1 MIVKEMESKN
11 LTSPNT
17 IAGEKHEKNVA
28 FYLRRAFKDA
38 PQIFVFNDFKFTHHN
53 ETAQID
59 HLILYRFGFILVE
72 SKSIKGNVSVNK
84 QEEWSRSYRD
94 KWQGMPSPI
103 KQVQLQAKL
112 LKDLLHEHRS
122 ELVGKLLGLQQTLGR
137 RSWDH
142 LCVVSS
148 NAIVERESMPNSVSK
163 KLVKSEF
170 LVDVLIKV
178 MDLKS
183 DVVRTLNV
191 LDNRPAFN
199 GKELIAIRNFLSN
212 QCLGNVKP
220 ENIEV
225 SNVGVKPNQNTAKK
239 TSINDVF
246 HPPKAESAIEKNTRT
261 LTCKNCNE
269 NKLLTPLSGR
279 YGYFVKC
286 QVCEANTPLKMPCGN
301 CNSKKTKVSK
311 RKEVYTLK
319 CVECEQEELL
329 LTHASCDE

>member
-1 MIVKEMESKN
+1 MIVKKMESKN

-17 IAGEKHEKNVA
+17 IAGGKHEKNVA

-38 PQIFVFNDFKFTHHN
+38 PQTFVFNDFKFTHNN

-59 HLILYRFGFILVE
+59 HLILYRFGFVLVE
-72 SKSIKGNVSVNK
+72 SKSITGNVSVNN

-94 KWQGMPSPI
+94 KWQGMSSPI

-112 LKDLLHEHRS
+112 LKDLLHENRS
-122 ELVGKLLGLQQTLGR
+122 KLVGKFLGLQQTLGK

-142 LCVVSS
+142 ICTVSS
-148 NAIVERESMPNSVSK
+148 NAIVERDNMPNDISK

-170 LVDVLIKV
+170 LVDILVKI

-199 GKELIAIRNFLSN
+199 DKQLIAIRDFLSHR
-212 QCLGNVKP
+212 CLGEIKP
-220 ENIEV
+220 ENKEIHNIAV
-225 SNVGVKPNQNTAKK
+225 APILNSATIKP
-239 TSINDVF
+239 INDVF
-246 HPPKAESAIEKNTRT
+246 HPPKVESVVEKKTRT
-261 LTCKNCNE
+261 LVCKNCNE

-286 QVCEANTPLKMPCGN
+286 GVCEVNTPLKMPCRI

-311 RKEVYTLK
+311 RKELYTLK
-319 CVECEQEELL
+319 CLDCEQEELL
-329 LTHASCDE
+329 LTHA